1 MQAQSVL
8 RRYRGIAFLGI
19 ALGAAF
25 GAGLG
30 SSPVAAADPI
40 SDWQYGGTELPGY
53 ADPDSVTN
61 ANQYSLGPFGTINTA
76 DYNYDTSEGGTPWY
90 SVSDDSFD
98 NDYYQ
103 NDYQQ
108 VTNVLDDAPGYPSVG
123 TISDQ
128 SDFFINTTVVGQ
140 VPLITS
146 DYLVDPKLGFEDLL
160 GFPGTDNVLVS
171 DSAGIE
177 DVLTSFGHSYTLFDI
192 PFTAASGATAGDL
205 ADSFQPL
212 LTEFA
217 SMF

>member
-1 MQAQSVL
+1 MEVQSVV

-19 ALGAAF
+19 ALGAAV

-61 ANQYSLGPFGTINTA
+61 PEQYSLGPFGTINTA
-76 DYNYDTSEGGTPWY
+76 DYNYDTAEGGTPWY

-98 NDYYQ
+98 NDFYQ
-103 NDYQQ
+103 NDFQQ
-108 VTNVLDDAPGYPSVG
+108 VTNVLDSAPGYPSDG
-123 TISDQ
+123 TVADQ
-128 SDFFINTTVVGQ
+128 SDLFINTTVVGQ

-146 DYLVDPKLGFEDLL
+146 DYLDDPKLGFEDLF
-160 GFPGTDNVLVS
+160 GFTGTDNVLVS

-177 DVLTSFGHSYTLFDI
+177 DVLTSFGQSYTLFDI